1 MSHLLIMRLIVQQ
14 VYNDREA
21 LAFRRAK
28 KIRFFFVRPHQSYAV
43 TKKARFRVARFF
55 VASADQHSKIYAPLP
70 LNTGVPE
77 GLTVTLR

>member
-1 MSHLLIMRLIVQQ
+1 MGDSALRGKYH
-14 VYNDREA
+14 DREP
-21 LAFRRAK
+21 LAFRSPK
-28 KIRFFFVRPHQSYAV
+28 KIRYKDSVFRAYAPVVHAV